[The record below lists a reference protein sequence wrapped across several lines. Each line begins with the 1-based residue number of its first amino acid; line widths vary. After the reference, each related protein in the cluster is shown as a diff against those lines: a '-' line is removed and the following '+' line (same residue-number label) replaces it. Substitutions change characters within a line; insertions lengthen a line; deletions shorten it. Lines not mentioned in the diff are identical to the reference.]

1 MTAMFVMLVLIGVVG
16 SILSYYFYRDMKNI
30 RVAKVTP
37 LIEEQF
43 DFFYQLCEQAINLWA

>member
-1 MTAMFVMLVLIGVVG
+1 MTAMFVTLVLIGVVG

-43 DFFYQLCEQAINLWA
+43 ELFY

>member
-1 MTAMFVMLVLIGVVG
+1 MTVMFVMLVLIGVVG
-16 SILSYYFYRDMKNI
+16 SSLSYYFYRDMKNI

-43 DFFYQLCEQAINLWA
+43 DFFYQLCEQTRKLWA